1 MFTTRLEES
10 YMTTFAPQNPYPES
24 QRNVF
29 ERKTAPSIT
38 GNKGPL
44 RFEEGVATDTD
55 VPNDFGKGAYADTSS
70 APGRPNQNNPEMFY
84 KHAADT
90 MRERAHVGSASW
102 IEAPEVLG
110 DFVQG
115 TVAGSHAPSFEYA
128 YNSGMPEKRPSRV
141 RVSG

>member
-1 MFTTRLEES
+1 
-10 YMTTFAPQNPYPES
+10 MTTFAPQNPYPEKPDY
-24 QRNVF
+24 VF
-29 ERKTAPSIT
+29 EKKIAPSKS

-44 RFEEGVATDTD
+44 RFEEGVATETD
-55 VPNDFGKGAYADTSS
+55 IPQDFRKGAYEDT
-70 APGRPNQNNPEMFY
+70 APDSRGHARSEMFY

-90 MRERAHVGSASW
+90 QRERAHIGSASW

-115 TVAGSHAPSFEYA
+115 ATSGDHRPTFEYVH
-128 YNSGMPEKRPSRV
+128 NSGLHQARPNPV

>member
-1 MFTTRLEES
+1 
-10 YMTTFAPQNPYPES
+10 MTTFAPQNPFPES

-29 ERKTAPSIT
+29 ERKVAPSIT

-55 VPNDFGKGAYADTSS
+55 VPNDFGKGAYADTAS
-70 APGRPNQNNPEMFY
+70 APGRPNQNNREMFY

-115 TVAGSHAPSFEYA
+115 TVAGNGMPTFEYA
-128 YNSGMPEKRPSRV
+128 YNSGLHQERPSAV

>member
-1 MFTTRLEES
+1 
-10 YMTTFAPQNPYPES
+10 MTTYAPQNPFPEKGT
-24 QRNVF
+24 NVF
-29 ERKTAPSIT
+29 ERNYAPSIP

-55 VPNDFGKGAYADTSS
+55 VPNDFGQGAYGDT
-70 APGRPNQNNPEMFY
+70 AGDRRGHATPGDVMFHKWPEQ
-84 KHAADT
+84 T

-102 IEAPEVLG
+102 VEAPEVLG

-115 TVAGSHAPSFEYA
+115 SMSGNGMPTFEYA
-128 YNSGMPEKRPSRV
+128 FNSGLQQGRPAAT